1 MVKKS
6 DRVRNKLRLLRRM
19 NDLTQEQLG
28 EALGVTRHTILAIE
42 NGKYEPSIAL
52 ALKIASYFK
61 LPLEEIFWLESEKED
76 ERHV

>member
-1 MVKKS
+1 
-6 DRVRNKLRLLRRM
+6 M

>member
-6 DRVRNKLRLLRRM
+6 VRVKNKLRLLRRM

-52 ALKIASYFK
+52 ALKIALYFK
-61 LPLEEIFWLESEKED
+61 LPLEEIFWLESEKGD
-76 ERHV
+76 GKYV